1 MSIKIN
7 FNRGDEVVVVEGK
20 IKGKARPRFNTKT
33 GRAFTPGDTITYEN
47 WIKCCYQE
55 QDGKFID
62 GPVRARI
69 EVYYKIPKSYSKKRV
84 QAIRDGLEMPLKKPD
99 SDNIAKIVLDS
110 LNKIAF
116 DDDSQV
122 ADLRVIKKWTED
134 VERIEFELEEIK

>member
-1 MSIKIN
+1 M
-7 FNRGDEVVVVEGK
+7 VVVEGK

-99 SDNIAKIVLDS
+99 SDNIAKIVLVS